1 MQKRKSILITTFI
14 CLVCVLVTFGVTY
27 IVMSEIRRE
36 AESALAQ
43 QYNESLDELEDTYE
57 DVVSAY
63 YALPENLRDSE
74 LFEKLAYV
82 DMYYRE
88 LYYGEID
95 DEKLLY
101 YLTSG
106 YIEGAGDKY
115 GAYYTAD
122 DYQAIIKDS
131 QGKLFGIGVT
141 VTYSKEHDAIEIL
154 SVNQG
159 APADK
164 AGILVGDIITHVEG
178 ERVSLTNYNASI
190 DKVRGE
196 KGTSVNLTILRGST
210 EIAVTATR
218 DEIEIVSISYHKYAL
233 DDKIGVIKISEFN
246 DSTPAQ
252 FKSAIE
258 ALTNDGVTSLVF
270 DVRNNPGGTVVSV
283 IEMLDY
289 LLPKGDLCY
298 VLDADGNKVQTYT
311 SDESF
316 LSKDIKI
323 SVLING
329 SSASA
334 AELFTAAL
342 RDYERATIV
351 GVNSYGKGSMQTLYP
366 LPDGGGIKLST
377 NIYNPPCDVN
387 YNGVGIAPDIEV
399 ELDEALKDKNFYKIT
414 DEEDN
419 QLRKA
424 CEAVGYTAE

>member
-1 MQKRKSILITTFI
+1 
-14 CLVCVLVTFGVTY
+14 
-27 IVMSEIRRE
+27 MSEVRRE
-36 AESALAQ
+36 AEAALAE
-43 QYNESLDELEDTYE
+43 QYNESLDELEDTYGSA
-57 DVVSAY
+57 VSAY
-63 YALPENLRDSE
+63 YALPENLRTSE
-74 LFEKLAYV
+74 LFEKLAYL

-101 YLTSG
+101 YVTSG
-106 YIEGAGDKY
+106 YIEGTGDKY
-115 GAYYTAD
+115 GGYYTAD
-122 DYQAIIKDS
+122 DYKAIVSDS
-131 QGKLFGIGVT
+131 QGKLCGIGVT

-164 AGILVGDIITHVEG
+164 AGILVGDIITHVAG

-196 KGTSVNLTILRGST
+196 KGTSVELTVLRGNE
-210 EIAVTATR
+210 EIKVSPVR

-233 DDKIGVIKISEFN
+233 DNTVGVIKISEFN
-246 DSTPAQ
+246 DSTPTQ
-252 FKSAIE
+252 FKEAVE
-258 ALTNDGVTSLVF
+258 ALVADGVTGLVF
-270 DVRNNPGGTVVSV
+270 DLRNNPGGTVASV
-283 IEMLDY
+283 IDILDY

-298 VLDADGNKVQTYT
+298 VIDAKGEKVHTYT
-311 SDESF
+311 SDESYF
-316 LSKDIKI
+316 TNDVKI
-323 SVLING
+323 SVLINEN
-329 SSASA
+329 SASA

-342 RDYERATIV
+342 RDYKRATIV

-377 NIYNPPCDVN
+377 NLYNPPCDVN
-387 YNGVGIAPDIEV
+387 YNGIGIAPDIEV

-419 QLRKA
+419 QLFEACKA
-424 CEAVGYTAE
+424 LK